1 MRTTLKQL
9 RYLVA
14 VADEGH
20 FGRAAQT
27 CFVTQPTL
35 SAGLQELEA
44 NLGVQ
49 LVERTKRTVLMTTLG
64 LEVVER
70 ARRTLSEASSLEE
83 LIETRRAPLTG
94 PLKLGVIPTIAPF
107 LLPTLLPKLKKGFPD
122 LQLYLREDQTHR
134 LLEGLAKGEQDLL
147 VLALPWDIGGCDSFT
162 FADDGFLVA
171 FPPDH
176 RFADH
181 KTVEASELLQEELLL
196 LEDGHCL
203 RDHAL
208 AACHLNPATTSPRF
222 QGTSLQ
228 TLVHMAA
235 NGLGITLLPEMAVN
249 TPLSQSQRIITR
261 PLADTAGARQIGL
274 VWRKT
279 SGSGEE
285 FRVLGEYLKQN

>member
-14 VADEGH
+14 IADEGH
-20 FGRAAQT
+20 FGRAAEN

-49 LVERTKRTVLMTTLG
+49 LIERTKRTVLVTPLG

-70 ARRTLSEASSLEE
+70 ARRTLAEAESLEE
-83 LIETRRAPLTG
+83 LIETRRSPLTG

-107 LLPTLLPKLKKGFPD
+107 LLPTLLPKLEKGFPD
-122 LQLYLREDQTHR
+122 LQLYLREDQTHK
-134 LLEGLAKGEQDLL
+134 LLEGLAKGEQDVLI
-147 VLALPWDIGGCDSFT
+147 LALPWDIGDCRSYV

-171 FPPDH
+171 CPPGH
-176 RFADH
+176 HFA
-181 KTVEASELLQEELLL
+181 KETSIKASALLDEELLL

-208 AACHLNPATTSPRF
+208 AACHLNPATTSPSF
-222 QGTSLQ
+222 QGTSLP
-228 TLVHMAA
+228 TLILMAA

-249 TPLSQSQRIITR
+249 ANLLQSLNIVTR
-261 PLADTAGARQIGL
+261 PLAETTGTRQIGL
-274 VWRKT
+274 VWRRT
-279 SGSGEE
+279 SGRGEE
-285 FRVLGEYLKQN
+285 LTQLGQFLKEN